1 MNCCSDPVRFVTRR
15 ICGLADSE
23 MVKDSRLDTCAYND
37 VLNACA
43 NLGAPRIFCNCL
55 TKCQNLDAMSERK
68 KDICRILREL
78 NFEDRYED
86 GASRK
91 LGNESEV
98 FEKLLPNSI
107 DPNNNEPPELPE
119 GIAPYSRI
127 YTTLTKVLGRSLSSM
142 RCDKEVLLLLKSSYT
157 TLMKAFALSGH
168 PKLANKFFDEVL
180 NDPWRMKDTDF
191 YPNVATYGSLANGI
205 AFAIKQG
212 EALLLWNEI
221 KERCGMEKE

>member
-1 MNCCSDPVRFVTRR
+1 MNCCSDPVQFVTRR

-23 MVKDSRLDTCAYND
+23 MVKDSRPDIGAYND

-55 TKCQNLDAMSERK
+55 TKCQNLDIAEQMIQAMSERK

-78 NFEDRYED
+78 NFEDWYED

-107 DPNNNEPPELPE
+107 DPSNNEPPELPE

-127 YTTLTKVLGRSLSSM
+127 YTTLTKGYMKVGRRGTEKIEQAGSMDKARHVLAEMARIRVPANLIIYNVTPEWLLS
-142 RCDKEVLLLLKSSYT
+142 
-157 TLMKAFALSGH
+157 A
-168 PKLANKFFDEVL
+168 
-180 NDPWRMKDTDF
+180 
-191 YPNVATYGSLANGI
+191 I
-205 AFAIKQG
+205 AD
-212 EALLLWNEI
+212 
-221 KERCGMEKE
+221 